1 MRKGGGGSS
10 WALQSHVP
18 CCPFWGEREL
28 REETR
33 PRVGSWVQGEA
44 QARAGT
50 AGWHRIR
57 GAPGARLPG
66 SPQARFQQ
74 AWPKKRKRPGQGRAS
89 LWLLAKPGPGDREEV
104 SLSRCGGSDS
114 FLAPR
119 LRDTAKPRNYPKAA
133 NWAGPVQEKTAP
145 PHPGHS
151 PPSSHRH
158 PQERTDHTQNS
169 GFPG

>member
-66 SPQARFQQ
+66 SPQARLKR
-74 AWPKKRKRPGQGRAS
+74 PKKRKRPGQGRAS